1 MRRPRRTSHHDG
13 SHAACRPPR
22 ADVSGRGRHRSRLA
36 DARHAGGYHGQYRGP
51 DRRACED
58 DGREGAGRARAQR
71 RQECD
76 CWIARSAELPHMMT
90 LRQVEVIRAV
100 MVTGTIG
107 GAARLLNVSA
117 PGISRLVKY
126 TEKSLG
132 VRFFQRQNGRYFPT
146 PEARN
151 IFEQIN
157 GVYEKMDDLTEIISK
172 IGHGALSELR
182 IGSVPSIAQVMV
194 PRAIER
200 VRRRYPDLRIDIN
213 ILKIEEA
220 IDYLLLGKGDCVPM
234 SYRLHHPRPHFLP
247 LASRGLFCMVPERHE
262 LAGREQVSAAEI
274 TRHPLIGIDP
284 NDPYGRIMAEIFAR
298 NKLSYDITIRARFG
312 TTVCALVKAGLGIA
326 VIDQFTVAHGGYPGV
341 ELIRIVEPTKFDTY
355 IAVKR
360 GAPLSLHIEHFIE
373 CLRSE
378 MQAVGPGRAA
388 PRKPDSRPPRK

>member
-1 MRRPRRTSHHDG
+1 
-13 SHAACRPPR
+13 
-22 ADVSGRGRHRSRLA
+22 
-36 DARHAGGYHGQYRGP
+36 
-51 DRRACED
+51 
-58 DGREGAGRARAQR
+58 
-71 RQECD
+71 
-76 CWIARSAELPHMMT
+76 MMT

-117 PGISRLVKY
+117 PGISRLVKC
-126 TEKSLG
+126 TEKSMG

-146 PEARN
+146 AEARN

-172 IGHGALSELR
+172 IGRGDLSELR
-182 IGSVPSIAQVMV
+182 IGSVPSISQVMV

-200 VRRRYPDLRIDIN
+200 VRRRYPELRIDIN

-220 IDYLLLGKGDCVPM
+220 VDYLLLGRGDCVAM
-234 SYRLHHPRPHFLP
+234 SYRLEHPGLDFLP
-247 LASRGLFCMVPERHE
+247 LASGELFCMVPERHE
-262 LAGREQVSAAEI
+262 LAGRGQVSAAEI

-284 NDPYGRIMAEIFAR
+284 NDPYGRIMADIFAR

-341 ELIRIVEPTKFDTY
+341 DLLRIVEPTRFETY
-355 IAVKR
+355 MAVKR
-360 GAPLSLHIEHFIE
+360 GAPLSLHVEHFIE
-373 CLRSE
+373 CLRAE
-378 MQAVGPGRAA
+378 MRALDPGRKRPAA
-388 PRKPDSRPPRK
+388 PALRARKKQG

>member
-1 MRRPRRTSHHDG
+1 
-13 SHAACRPPR
+13 
-22 ADVSGRGRHRSRLA
+22 
-36 DARHAGGYHGQYRGP
+36 
-51 DRRACED
+51 
-58 DGREGAGRARAQR
+58 
-71 RQECD
+71 
-76 CWIARSAELPHMMT
+76 MMT

-146 PEARN
+146 AEARN

-157 GVYEKMDDLTEIISK
+157 GVYEKMDDLSEIISK
-172 IGHGALSELR
+172 IGRGDLSELR
-182 IGSVPSIAQVMV
+182 IGSVPSISQVMV

-200 VRRRYPDLRIDIN
+200 VRRRYPELRIDIN

-220 IDYLLLGKGDCVPM
+220 VDYLLLGRGDCVAM
-234 SYRLHHPRPHFLP
+234 SYRLEHPGLDFLP
-247 LASRGLFCMVPERHE
+247 LASGELFCIVPAGHE
-262 LAGREQVSAAEI
+262 LAGCKQVSAKEI
-274 TRHPLIGIDP
+274 IRYPLIGIDP

-298 NKLSYDITIRARFG
+298 NKLDYDITIRARFG

-326 VIDQFTVAHGGYPGV
+326 VIDQFTVAHGGYPGI
-341 ELIRIVEPTKFDTY
+341 ELLTIVEPTRFDTY

-360 GAPLSLHIEHFIE
+360 GAPLSLHIEHFID

-378 MQAVGPGRAA
+378 MRAVGPGKAA
-388 PRKPDSRPPRK
+388 LRKPDPKPRKK